1 MLRNMMI
8 PGVTLVLLFM
18 ISMTSVTGGLNESQ
32 QAENTI
38 AIYGDKIYT
47 MAKSEDGSWSGVIED
62 GVVLIKDGKVVQVGL
77 AGDIEIPEGSVIKK
91 AAVVTPGLIDARS
104 WCIQKT
110 MNTSVRLPVISS
122 GQVLLKIISLP
133 GWLLIRLSPLLKRC
147 VPAD

>member
-8 PGVTLVLLFM
+8 QGVTLVLLFM
-18 ISMTSVTGGLNESQ
+18 ISMTSVTEGLNESQ

-77 AGDIEIPEGSVIKK
+77 A
-91 AAVVTPGLIDARS
+91 
-104 WCIQKT
+104 
-110 MNTSVRLPVISS
+110 
-122 GQVLLKIISLP
+122 
-133 GWLLIRLSPLLKRC
+133 
-147 VPAD
+147 